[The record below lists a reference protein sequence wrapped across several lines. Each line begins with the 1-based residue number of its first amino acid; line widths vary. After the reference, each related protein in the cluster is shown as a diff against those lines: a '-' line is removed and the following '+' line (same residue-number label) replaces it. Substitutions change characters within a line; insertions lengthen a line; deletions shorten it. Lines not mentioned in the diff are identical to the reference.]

1 MTVTSRFQL
10 GVRKVRLLP
19 HLRLDGL
26 GLLKVENQLFNLK
39 RSKRPNLL
47 LFERTE
53 NAALLLRAQTR
64 IDSVAILVG
73 SAIKQNLR

>member
-1 MTVTSRFQL
+1 M
-10 GVRKVRLLP
+10 RLLP